1 MGDIAVRL
9 FDRFAL
15 SVQGEER
22 GQCSGPAKALL
33 ALLLCQEGRSVSRA
47 ELARHLWPG
56 RDPDRSLFYLR
67 RTLTQLR
74 EALGPERQRVQ
85 VDSNGTVR
93 LETQGLSCDLTE
105 FYRLIK
111 RQSVDDLRAA
121 VSLYSGPFLPEVR
134 GDWAEGQRQHAH
146 EALLTALDSL
156 GRLEEAQGKL
166 NQASLTLRRL
176 IREDPLRE
184 EGYRCLMAIQARQ
197 RRLRDVTRTYEE
209 IRTRLRKELG
219 IPTSPETADLYARL
233 IGQARLFASPAPP
246 KVPAT
251 TNEVAATEAGLISS
265 VLVGGALDRED
276 TAAAL
281 RLVNRFFGKWRTA
294 NRLPDAIKLAETAIA
309 AAGEDPSEELVEALF
324 RTATAHYDLFR
335 LDEAAALY
343 SRAECMADELGL
355 ERWTEESLRAR
366 GDLAINQGR
375 IPEGR
380 HLLGFALR
388 RARHLDD
395 RQAEASCLQS
405 LGYAAREA
413 GEVEEALSW
422 TRQALDIHQEMQN
435 EHGRLWCLG
444 SMGALLLQAGK
455 FEEAKEMFRSALAE
469 HVRAGNVEGQT
480 WNLTMLADS
489 QQQIGELADA
499 RESLN
504 RALAL
509 LEPVPE
515 NLGRSWPLHVLGLV
529 LFKLGELDG
538 AESVLK
544 QALDLARAAG
554 ANKLTTSCLIRLGEI
569 AFTRGDPDEAAQ
581 WYEDAMQVVR
591 SHPVALID
599 AEVEALGLKL
609 NRVDPSNGPEL

>member
-1 MGDIAVRL
+1 MRL
-9 FDRFAL
+9 FDRFSL

-22 GQCSGPAKALL
+22 GQCSGPARALL
-33 ALLLCQEGRSVSRA
+33 ALLLCQEGRSISRA

-56 RDPDRSLFYLR
+56 RDLNRSFFYLR
-67 RTLTQLR
+67 RTLSQLR

-85 VDSNGTVR
+85 VEPNGTVR

-111 RQSVDDLRAA
+111 KQSADDLRAA
-121 VSLYSGPFLPEVR
+121 VSLYSGPFLPDVR

-146 EALLTALDSL
+146 EALLKALDSL
-156 GRLEEAQGKL
+156 GRVEELQGRL
-166 NQASLTLRRL
+166 DEAGFTLRRL
-176 IREDPLRE
+176 IREEPLRE
-184 EGYRCLMAIQARQ
+184 EGYRRLMAVLARQ
-197 RRLRDVTRTYEE
+197 RRFGDVTRTYEE
-209 IRTRLRKELG
+209 VRTRLRKELG
-219 IPTSPETADLYARL
+219 IPTSLETADLYARL
-233 IGQARLFASPAPP
+233 IGEARIFASPALPKIPP
-246 KVPAT
+246 T
-251 TNEVAATEAGLISS
+251 TNEIAATEAGLISS

-281 RLVNRFFGKWRTA
+281 RLVNRFFGRWRTV
-294 NRLPDAIKLAETAIA
+294 NRLPEAIKLAETVIA
-309 AAGEDPSEELVEALF
+309 AAGEHPSEELVEALF
-324 RTATAHYDLFR
+324 RTATAQYDLFR

-343 SRAECMADELGL
+343 SRAESMADELGL
-355 ERWTEESLRAR
+355 ERWTEESFRAR

-375 IPEGR
+375 ISEGR
-380 HLLGFALR
+380 RLLEFALR

-413 GEVEEALSW
+413 GEVDEALRW
-422 TRQALDIHQEMQN
+422 TQQALDIHQELQN

-444 SMGALLLQAGK
+444 SMGALLLQSRK
-455 FEEAKEMFRSALAE
+455 FGEAKEMFRTALAE
-469 HVRAGNVEGQT
+469 HVRAGNLEGQT

-489 QQQIGELADA
+489 QQQVGELSGA
-499 RESLN
+499 RDSLN

-509 LEPVPE
+509 LEPVSE
-515 NLGRSWPLHVLGLV
+515 NLGRAWPLHVLGLV
-529 LFKLGELDG
+529 LFKLGELQE

-544 QALDLARAAG
+544 QALDLARAG
-554 ANKLTTSCLIRLGEI
+554 GTNKIATSCLIRLGEI
-569 AFTRGDPDEAAQ
+569 AFARGASDEAAQ
-581 WYEDAMQVVR
+581 WYEGALQVVQ

-609 NRVDPSNGPEL
+609 NRVVPSNAREL